1 MSEHIEYM
9 KEKTSIDVLLNN
21 GYTIKSITENL
32 SGAFVEFER
41 ITGSKIH
48 SETLHILTADAR
60 KYFSVHLINRK

>member
-32 SGAFVEFER
+32 SGAFVSLRELQVQRF
-41 ITGSKIH
+41 
-48 SETLHILTADAR
+48 TLKRYT
-60 KYFSVHLINRK
+60 Y